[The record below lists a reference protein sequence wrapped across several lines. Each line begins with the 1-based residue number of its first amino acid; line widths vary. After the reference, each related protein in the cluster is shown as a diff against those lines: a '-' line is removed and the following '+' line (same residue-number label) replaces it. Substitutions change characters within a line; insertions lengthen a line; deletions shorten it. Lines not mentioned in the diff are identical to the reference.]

1 MAFLLGPRSLEE
13 GFRLAA
19 CETLG
24 STSTEAMACAKAGDP
39 GRLWIVAGEQTEG
52 HGRRGRPWH
61 TPRGN
66 LAASLLIPTSGD
78 PARTATLGFA
88 AGLALEGAIRV
99 TAPSLHADL
108 RLKWPNDVLIDDAKV
123 AGILLEAVS
132 LLEGRSAAVIGIGVN
147 VARTPKGLPHPA
159 TSLAE
164 AGADLTAEALFA
176 ALTDAWVDQEA
187 LWNAGRGFAA
197 IRDHWLARAAGL
209 GAPVAVRLGQ
219 DVLRGTF
226 ETIDDEGRL
235 VMRGRDGS
243 ARSVS
248 AGDVF
253 FGKAATAEV

>member
-1 MAFLLGPRSLEE
+1 MAFLLGPRALEE

-19 CETLG
+19 YETVG
-24 STSTEAMACAKAGDP
+24 STSAQAVACAKAGDA
-39 GRLWIVAGEQTEG
+39 GRLWTVAGEQTAG

-61 TPRGN
+61 TPPGN

-78 PARTATLGFA
+78 PTTTATLGFA
-88 AGLALEGAIRV
+88 AGLALEGAMRAA
-99 TAPSLHADL
+99 APALRSDL

-123 AGILLEAVS
+123 AGILLEAVT
-132 LLEGRSAAVIGIGVN
+132 LPEGRSAAVIGIGVN
-147 VARTPKGLPHPA
+147 VRHAPEGLPYPA
-159 TSLAE
+159 TSLAA
-164 AGADLTAEALFA
+164 AGADVTAEALFA
-176 ALTDAWVDQEA
+176 ALTDAWVEQEA
-187 LWNAGRGFAA
+187 LWSAGRGFAA

-209 GAPVAVRLGQ
+209 GAPVAVRLGR

-253 FGKAATAEV
+253 FGTAATTEA